1 MVQPKNGGY
10 HPMRFLVLTIMLLGF
25 AGVAHAEDGKAS
37 AFLSRIG
44 LSNVQISQAAGCANK
59 CEVSGGASCDLA
71 TATGSTC
78 IPVGTGCS
86 CIGQQVGTGM
96 GIVMGA
102 AIRK

>member
-1 MVQPKNGGY
+1 
-10 HPMRFLVLTIMLLGF
+10 MRLVIVTITIALLAL
-25 AGVAHAEDGKAS
+25 AGQARADDGKAS

-78 IPVGTGCS
+78 VPVGTGCS
-86 CIGQQVGTGM
+86 CLGQQIGSGM
-96 GIVMGA
+96 GVVMGA